1 MKVILK
7 FLTLQNRCHHK
18 IRDPGSPMYESV
30 INIPYKLSS
39 ISLCQDSPYDC
50 MEPTRKEVEE
60 EEEEEETSSSS
71 PTQIMHSTNT
81 SEDAPII
88 LKCTVN
94 EHVFMTSLSLGN

>member
-1 MKVILK
+1 
-7 FLTLQNRCHHK
+7 
-18 IRDPGSPMYESV
+18 
-30 INIPYKLSS
+30 
-39 ISLCQDSPYDC
+39 